1 MNENLFYLGR
11 YFAAVDD
18 LYIQYHMDV
27 RSRNVPMS
35 LLGNDNMKLALQ
47 NPLEAFLTLSSRLAH
62 PYFSWAKRVSTDEK
76 PGQIAKNCIRRIA
89 ELTDELS
96 KAQLPTELNDEEKAK
111 LLLGYLSYGAK
122 KDYSSDGNNEQ
133 KNEGG
138 E

>member
-1 MNENLFYLGR
+1 
-11 YFAAVDD
+11 
-18 LYIQYHMDV
+18 
-27 RSRNVPMS
+27 
-35 LLGNDNMKLALQ
+35 MKLALQ

-62 PYFSWAKRVSTDEK
+62 PYYSWAKRVGTNEK

-96 KAQLPTELNDEEKAK
+96 KAQLPTELNDAAKAK

-122 KDYSSDGNNEQ
+122 KDYSLSDGNNEQ